1 MHTLALVR
9 KRHFD
14 GVALAEEEGCGSA
27 AACVEKPMM
36 ALVVEREREK
46 QIDFLIVG

>member
-1 MHTLALVR
+1 
-9 KRHFD
+9 
-14 GVALAEEEGCGSA
+14 VAFTEEEGCGSA
-27 AACVEKPMM
+27 AAYVEKPMM